1 MESILCDRVESIEPM
16 LSLKS
21 VAILA
26 KFIYDV
32 DQHLYRSVAT
42 EKRARWNFRK
52 NSFETCAFKTTLF
65 LLASEL
71 NIASLN

>member
-1 MESILCDRVESIEPM
+1 MRLQVESILCDRVESIEPM

-32 DQHLYRSVAT
+32 GQHLYRSVAT

-52 NSFETCAFKTTLF
+52 I
-65 LLASEL
+65 LLKLAPSKQLSSYWQAS
-71 NIASLN
+71 

>member
-1 MESILCDRVESIEPM
+1 MCDRVESIEPM

-42 EKRARWNFRK
+42 EKRARWI
-52 NSFETCAFKTTLF
+52 FEKYF
-65 LLASEL
+65 
-71 NIASLN
+71 